1 MQPYAENVER
11 LAKPVET
18 ETRFLRGFKAMNIH
32 TKLQA
37 EQIRPK
43 FNAMQ
48 EKILM
53 NFQIL

>member
-1 MQPYAENVER
+1 MQPYAENVEK
-11 LAKPVET
+11 LATPVET
-18 ETRFLRGFKAMNIH
+18 ETRFFH

-53 NFQIL
+53 NFQIF